1 MESKLIGV
9 EIRNL
14 FVDFFKEKEY
24 LYVYFLLVVF
34 LDDFIFLFINVGMNQ
49 VRLYDLL
56 FVFDYKRDGEYE
68 YFIKIFF
75 IEQIINICYLCYMIF
90 ELFLVVNIDFI

>member
-24 LYVYFLLVVF
+24 FYVYFLLVVF
-34 LDDFIFLFINVGMNQ
+34 LDDFIFLFINVGMN
-49 VRLYDLL
+49 
-56 FVFDYKRDGEYE
+56 
-68 YFIKIFF
+68 
-75 IEQIINICYLCYMIF
+75 
-90 ELFLVVNIDFI
+90 

>member
-9 EIRNL
+9 EIWNL

-34 LDDFIFLFINVGMNQ
+34 LDDFIFLFINVGMN
-49 VRLYDLL
+49 
-56 FVFDYKRDGEYE
+56 
-68 YFIKIFF
+68 
-75 IEQIINICYLCYMIF
+75 
-90 ELFLVVNIDFI
+90 